1 MITLLHAKVKLLHFP
16 RSHLPH
22 VTHAII
28 KACFFHDTKD
38 ERYFFSL
45 TENAYEISIVANQE
59 AIDNDFMPI
68 LLACQCPGLAVSS
81 DLYRIL
87 QVDDEGGQDSSG
99 KRISDLSGPLAQG
112 RFSIFY
118 MSTYQTDFV
127 LIKERRLR
135 RAVHLLQEHGFKFDE
150 DSLASGIEDTLQQ
163 PITEQSNN
171 DSDPEE
177 LFNVLQSEM
186 RCVGL
191 NPHYRSAWAMTLLK
205 VLAYPELVIDN
216 YSTENT
222 RFFSYTAS
230 SEGISLITDNRFL
243 AEFEQDVIFQEED
256 SASLRV
262 IQVNLAGS
270 NLDRC
275 GIVRSISHPL
285 VTEAH
290 INLLYLST
298 FKSANILVPAADLE
312 KAREVMAT
320 DLVTMRGMLS
330 EMVLEPR

>member
-1 MITLLHAKVKLLHFP
+1 MSLMPLSKHASSRTLMIESGHH
-16 RSHLPH
+16 
-22 VTHAII
+22 
-28 KACFFHDTKD
+28 
-38 ERYFFSL
+38 FFSL
-45 TENAYEISIVANQE
+45 TENAYEISIVASQE
-59 AIDNDFMPI
+59 AVENDFMPI
-68 LLACQCPGLAVSS
+68 LLAAQCPGLAVSS

-127 LIKERRLR
+127 LIKERRLHQ
-135 RAVHLLQEHGFKFDE
+135 AVQLLQDHGFKLDE
-150 DSLASGIEDTLQQ
+150 DSLADAIEDMPQQ
-163 PITEQSNN
+163 VVTEQNN
-171 DSDPEE
+171 SERDPEE
-177 LFNVLQSEM
+177 LFDVLENEM

-205 VLAYPELVIDN
+205 VLAYPELVVEG
-216 YSTENT
+216 Y
-222 RFFSYTAS
+222 
-230 SEGISLITDNRFL
+230 SEGISLITDHRFL
-243 AEFEQDVIFQEED
+243 DQFEQDAIFQEED
-256 SASLRV
+256 SGSLRV

-275 GIVRSISHPL
+275 GIVHSISHPL

-298 FKSANILVPAADLE
+298 FKSANILVSATDLE

-320 DLVTMRGMLS
+320 DLSTMRGMLS
-330 EMVLEPR
+330 EVVLEP